1 MDIFVQQALLAKA
14 KKVFATQRTFL
25 SFPLTPITFN
35 QSDLNSVIEEKA
47 LTSEAINHQEN
58 FAQLVNLIP
67 NGEFWQPNSG
77 QFLWGEYESILNQ
90 AILLDSSRT
99 NAEEDQYQQARD
111 VLWLTSESG
120 EYSDSEKFTRY
131 KEFKDQY
138 IVLQEKF
145 NEEQVSAEL
154 SDDLEYKE
162 DWFKHMAPA
171 YRDKLATLESQWLK
185 IGFKEEV
192 ERAKSIISVLGAKS
206 PFTTWSEWQE
216 KFDPELNSRT
226 NPATLSTSFVTRF
239 FPHNAIDDDSWS
251 KFNLTGA
258 ELKKLSGEA
267 TNSQGGDKVK
277 NISLE
282 ISSAAVERPWFTEDL
297 FKARFWHFQDSEKL
311 LSDGENPPSG
321 ECPAYVCAVIFA
333 KNIQV
338 SYEKSQTAKTT
349 KPPLKLFDFRQLET
363 SNLLKHRKLHIKTV
377 KPKASLQKL
386 KLNQSMLSKFSTTKT
401 LTTPL
406 KRTPLKST
414 PLTATAFKK
423 FKLKPLKRTK
433 MATLAPTKPAKQ
445 IENSTK
451 SSSYVE
457 STGEDTIY
465 VLAFVCKPLPKC
477 PNPVV

>member
-1 MDIFVQQALLAKA
+1 MDIFVQKALLAKA
-14 KKVFATQRTFL
+14 KKVFTTQRTFL

-35 QSDLNSVIEEKA
+35 QSDLSSVIEENA
-47 LTSEAINHQEN
+47 LTNESINHQEN

-77 QFLWGEYESILNQ
+77 QFLWDEYESILNQ

-99 NAEEDQYQQARD
+99 NAEEAQYQQARG

-131 KEFKDQY
+131 KEFKDEY

-145 NEEQVSAEL
+145 NEEQISAEL
-154 SDDLEYKE
+154 SDDIDYKE

-192 ERAKSIISVLGAKS
+192 GRAKSIISVLGAKS

-239 FPHNAIDDDSWS
+239 FPHNAIDDDNWS

-267 TNSQGGDKVK
+267 TNSQGGNKVN

-282 ISSAAVERPWFTEDL
+282 ISSAAVERPWFTEDI
-297 FKARFWHFQDSEKL
+297 FKARFWYFQDSKKL

-338 SYEKSQTAKTT
+338 SYEKSQTAKTI

-363 SNLLKHRKLHIKTV
+363 SNLLKHSKLHIKTAQ
-377 KPKASLQKL
+377 PKTSSPKL
-386 KLNQSMLSKFSTTKT
+386 SQAMLSKFSTIKTKK
-401 LTTPL
+401 LITPI
-406 KRTPLKST
+406 KRTSLK
-414 PLTATAFKK
+414 ATAFKK
-423 FKLKPLKRTK
+423 FKFKPLKRAK
-433 MATLAPTKPAKQ
+433 MTTLAPIKPAKQ

-477 PNPVV
+477 PDPVA